1 AGTAASVSDRVRESS
16 GFRRGL
22 SSPPVIVC
30 STVSTVQG
38 EAAGRFSAPGL
49 AGVSCRGR
57 GWSMGKGACD
67 PPRAVSGLEPVECQS
82 NCAAKSQ
89 AAGVLATALIF
100 PSIPD
105 TCLVQHVAAVR
116 RHRSTCP
123 PNDVSHS
130 CRWQAVI
137 PSRRNREGMGTYLA
151 DIWRCR
157 YFWLSLVKMDLRTR
171 YRRSV
176 LGLGWSLLHPIAM
189 TTILCIVFQRIFHVD
204 LRDYAPRVLS
214 GLTFWNYLVSVT
226 ILGCQCFFHGEAY
239 IRQH

>member
-105 TCLVQHVAAVR
+105 TCLVQHVAAVC

-157 YFWLSLVKMDLRTR
+157 YFWLSLV
-171 YRRSV
+171 
-176 LGLGWSLLHPIAM
+176 HPIAM

-226 ILGCQCFFHGEAY
+226 ILGCQCFFHGEA
-239 IRQH
+239 